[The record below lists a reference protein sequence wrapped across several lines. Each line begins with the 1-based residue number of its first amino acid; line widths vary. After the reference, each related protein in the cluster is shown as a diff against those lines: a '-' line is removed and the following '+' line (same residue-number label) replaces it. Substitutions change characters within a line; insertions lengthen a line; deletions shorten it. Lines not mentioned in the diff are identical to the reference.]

1 MGLNTA
7 LQIGRS
13 GLLTAQ
19 TALELTGNNLANA
32 ATPGYHRN
40 NVVLS
45 AVPTQR
51 LGPNVYLGQGV
62 QLDTIVRQT
71 DEALEARIR
80 GSISDGS
87 YSQTRTDLLKQI
99 QSIEGEY
106 TDVNVSGRLGKF
118 FDVWSGLASKPQ
130 GDSKRT
136 IVISE
141 SETLAR
147 HIQQID
153 KEIKDLREQT
163 DSAINQSVA
172 SVNDILEQI
181 GTLNRQIAL
190 SEQGTGNASSLRD
203 QRDQQLAELAK
214 YMDVSTVEM
223 PSGSVDVY
231 VGSTP
236 IIMNGKPQHI
246 DVVYESIDGVSTPVI
261 KAGDDKD
268 PLIMSGG
275 QLGALIDYRTQ
286 DIEST
291 IESLDNLA
299 KQLIF
304 EVNKQHAQSQGLTGF
319 TSVTGTYKIQDTTAA
334 LNSPAAG
341 MEFAPQHGSFKL
353 HVKDKST
360 GQMKTAVI
368 NIDLDGING
377 DDTTLDS
384 LVAQINSVDGVSA
397 SISPSGQIQLST
409 DGNNLEMSFSEDSS
423 GALAALGVNTFFD
436 GYNASNISVNQAIK
450 SDPTKIAAGRGH
462 KPGNNTAALAIE
474 ELRGTPADGLG
485 GLSVTDYWNK
495 HVTDLAVSISQSD
508 NQSQADQAVKNS
520 LEAQQQS
527 ISGVNVDEETINLM
541 KYQQAY
547 QASARYLSTVQSL
560 METLLALA

>member
-45 AVPTQR
+45 AVASQR

-62 QLDTIVRQT
+62 QLDSIVRQT

-99 QSIEGEY
+99 ESIEGEF
-106 TDVNVSGRLGKF
+106 TTVNVSSKLGKF
-118 FDVWSGLASKPQ
+118 FDSWSGLASKPQ
-130 GDSKRT
+130 DDAKRT

-153 KEIKDLREQT
+153 SEIKDLRGQT
-163 DSAINQSVA
+163 DSAIKQSVV
-172 SVNDILEQI
+172 SVNDTLEQI
-181 GTLNRQIAL
+181 GQLNQQIAL

-203 QRDQQLAELAK
+203 QRDQLLAELSK

-231 VGSTP
+231 VGSIP
-236 IIMNGKPQHI
+236 IVMNGQPQRI
-246 DVVYESIDGVSTPVI
+246 EVAYDTINGVSTPVI
-261 KAGDDKD
+261 KAGKDKD
-268 PLIMSGG
+268 PLVMNGG
-275 QLGALIDYRTQ
+275 QLGALIDYRTI
-286 DIEST
+286 DLEKT
-291 IESLDNLA
+291 IDSLDSLA

-304 EVNKQHAQSQGLTGF
+304 EVNKQHSQSQGLSGF
-319 TSVTGTYKIQDTTAA
+319 TDITGTYTVQDSSAA
-334 LNSPAAG
+334 LNSVAAG
-341 MEFAPQHGSFKL
+341 MEFTPEHGSFKI

-360 GQMKTAVI
+360 GQMTTSVI
-368 NIDLDGING
+368 NIDLDGIGG
-377 DDTTLDS
+377 DDTSLDS
-384 LVAQINSVDGVSA
+384 LVAQINSVAGISA
-397 SISPSGQIQLST
+397 SISPSGQIKLNA
-409 DGNNLEMSFSEDSS
+409 DGSNLEMSFSEDSS
-423 GALAALGVNTFFD
+423 GVLAALGVNTFFD
-436 GYNASNISVNQAIK
+436 GYNATTIAVNDVIK
-450 SDPTKIAAGRGH
+450 SDSSKIASGRGH
-462 KPGNNTAALAIE
+462 LAGDNTAALAIDA
-474 ELRGTPADGLG
+474 LRDEPIDGFNGT
-485 GLSVTDYWNK
+485 SITDFWNK
-495 HVTDLAVSISQSD
+495 HVQDLAVNISQS
-508 NQSQADQAVKNS
+508 NSQATADQTVKNS

-547 QASARYLSTVQSL
+547 QASARYLSTVQQL
-560 METLLALA
+560 METLLSLA